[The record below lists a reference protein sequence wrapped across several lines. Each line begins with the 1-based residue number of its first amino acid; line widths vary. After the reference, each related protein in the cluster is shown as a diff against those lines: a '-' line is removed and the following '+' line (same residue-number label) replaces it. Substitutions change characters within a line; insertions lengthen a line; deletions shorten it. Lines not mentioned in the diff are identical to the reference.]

1 MPNPVL
7 SSSSYE
13 EFRAAWLE
21 DVVGG
26 EPSTLALGRRF
37 AEKLVAHWLDL
48 DQESIDTVYCDGAGD
63 GGIDIAVLRRGE
75 TAPEPATSVE
85 GDTWY
90 LVQSKYGS
98 AFSGPGTLIREAQKV
113 FDTLEARRSNLS
125 SLAAGLAERLQN
137 FLSGV
142 SEDDRLVLVYA
153 TVDALD
159 DEDKRVVGDIRSM
172 GRARLG
178 PVFDVETVSVFTIW
192 ERTLEEV
199 ANVRSFSV
207 PLRGTLVPCSDTLLI
222 GAVSLASLYEFLRS
236 YRNSTSDLDQIYE
249 KNVRRFLGPRG
260 KVNRGMRDTLQT
272 RPDLFGLFNNGITVV
287 VTNFIGDDS
296 DSGVVHLIE
305 PYIVNGCQTTRT
317 IWEVLQQRLD
327 TGGTGSN
334 PALDVWRDQV
344 QTGVVVTKIVKVGDE
359 GEDMLHAITRF
370 TNTQNAVRER
380 DFLALH
386 GDLRTWK
393 SRLEGTHGIYLE
405 IQRGGWESRRAW
417 QRQNPTAT
425 PQFSEWANA
434 FDLIKVYGAGWMREP
449 GIAFAKNG
457 PFLPGGTIFQKVMD
471 DPEYTG
477 GFDADDLFAAY
488 LLQTSATELK
498 FGRGADKP
506 QRRQTRFLF
515 YMIVMELLRDAL
527 IRAQLPSQ
535 PKELTRAFLAIFQG
549 GNENSRDALLN
560 TAIEALDGYMTAGE
574 DGSVHQEPAF
584 RSFNSDLNAF
594 LKWEK
599 LGKSDETTPMLRGR
613 LAAVKQA
620 MGMRFSGHPS
630 VREQMLTAL
639 GR

>member
-1 MPNPVL
+1 MPDSVAPY
-7 SSSSYE
+7 SSYE

-21 DVVGG
+21 DVLAGN
-26 EPSTLALGRRF
+26 PSTLALGRRF

-48 DQESIDTVYCDGAGD
+48 DLESIDTVYCDGAGD

-75 TAPEPATSVE
+75 TSPDAAPSVE

-98 AFSGPGTLIREAQKV
+98 AFAGPETLIREAQKV
-113 FDTLEARRSNLS
+113 FDTLEARRTKLS

-142 SEDDRLVLVYA
+142 SEYDRLVLVYA

-159 DEDKRVVGDIRSM
+159 EQDRRVMNDVRSM

-199 ANVRSFSV
+199 ANVRSFSI
-207 PLRGTLVPCSDTLLI
+207 PLRGTLVPCSESLLI
-222 GAVSLASLYEFLRS
+222 GAVPLANLYEFLRA
-236 YRNSTSDLDQIYE
+236 YRSSTSDLDQIYE

-287 VTNFIGDDS
+287 VTDFDRDPQ
-296 DSGVVHLIE
+296 SGMVHLTE

-317 IWEVLQQRLD
+317 IWEVLQQRFD

-334 PALDVWRDQV
+334 PALDVWREQV
-344 QTGVVVTKIVKVGDE
+344 ETGVVVTKIVKVGAE

-393 SRLEGTHGIYLE
+393 SRLEGAHGIYLE

-417 QRQNPTAT
+417 QRQNPAAM
-425 PQFSEWANA
+425 PQFTEWANA

-471 DPEYTG
+471 DPESTG

-488 LLQTSATELK
+488 LLQSSATELK

-515 YMIVMELLRDAL
+515 YMVLIELLRDAL

-535 PKELTRAFLAIFQG
+535 PKDLTRALVGIFLSD
-549 GNENSRDALLN
+549 NVNSRDALLN
-560 TAIEALDGYMTAGE
+560 TAIEALDGYMTADE

-584 RSFNSDLNAF
+584 RSFNNDLNAF

-599 LGKSDETTPMLRGR
+599 LGKSDDTTPMLRGR

-620 MGMRFSGHPS
+620 MGMRFAGHPS
-630 VREQMLTAL
+630 VREQILARL
-639 GR
+639 S